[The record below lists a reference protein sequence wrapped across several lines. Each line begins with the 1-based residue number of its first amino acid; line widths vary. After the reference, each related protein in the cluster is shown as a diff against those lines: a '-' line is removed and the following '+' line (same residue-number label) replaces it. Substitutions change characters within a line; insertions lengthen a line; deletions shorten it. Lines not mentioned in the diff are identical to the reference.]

1 MCTVAGAVLPITDS
15 AVVFTISDHL
25 FVRDHEAWSGNTVA
39 VDPGIP
45 KRIV

>member
-1 MCTVAGAVLPITDS
+1 
-15 AVVFTISDHL
+15 VFS
-25 FVRDHEAWSGNTVA
+25 RDHDAWSGNTVA